1 MYTAEISFSSQETED
16 ENNKFSRN
24 FLPAPRAPAR
34 DRSGVWDRYVTTFFT
49 MEVCSSGVPDQQ
61 RYHDLHHHKGLIVVV
76 DPRRLKVAAL
86 AKK

>member
-1 MYTAEISFSSQETED
+1 MRTTSFPEISFLLLEQLLVID
-16 ENNKFSRN
+16 LVFGIWC
-24 FLPAPRAPAR
+24 F
-34 DRSGVWDRYVTTFFT
+34 VTTFFT